1 MASFAFH
8 PPVHLRAD
16 PDTAIRSLDEA
27 AEIVRKHAGDHADP
41 RSEGVLH
48 KIEAASS
55 PEQAEAAG
63 QAFRAWAEEQG
74 LLLVPP
80 EDKAPPLGRRH

>member
-8 PPVHLRAD
+8 PPVHLRTE
-16 PDTAIRSLDEA
+16 PDTAVRSLDEA
-27 AEIVRKHAGDHADP
+27 AEIIRKYAGDHADP

-48 KIEAASS
+48 RIEAASN

-63 QAFRAWAEEQG
+63 QAFRAWAEEKG
-74 LLLVPP
+74 LLVIPP
-80 EDKAPPLGRRH
+80 EDAAAPLGQRH